1 MLIEHQPRPTMDK
14 NLVPFA
20 SMGVRSHA
28 SDTKN
33 SLYLLFYYTMSQ
45 PLKDFVAPFKRQDND
60 DWSPEVQVAQLT
72 FEITEL
78 QGHVKTHD
86 KDVDAKRSL
95 LKKVARRR
103 KFLKYLKDNALE
115 RYNLIVKKLGIKA

>member
-1 MLIEHQPRPTMDK
+1 MNVELQNFI
-14 NLVPFA
+14 
-20 SMGVRSHA
+20 
-28 SDTKN
+28 
-33 SLYLLFYYTMSQ
+33 
-45 PLKDFVAPFKRQDND
+45 APFKRQDND

-78 QGHVKTHD
+78 QAHVKTHD

-103 KFLKYLKDNALE
+103 KFLRYLKENELE
-115 RYNLIVKKLGIKA
+115 RYNMLVKKLGLKA

>member
-1 MLIEHQPRPTMDK
+1 M
-14 NLVPFA
+14 
-20 SMGVRSHA
+20 
-28 SDTKN
+28 
-33 SLYLLFYYTMSQ
+33 
-45 PLKDFVAPFKRQDND
+45 KDFVAPFKRAEND
-60 DWSPEVQVAQLT
+60 DGSPEYQVAQLT

-78 QGHVKTHD
+78 QGHVKSHD

-115 RYNLIVKKLGIKA
+115 RYNLIVKKLGLKA